1 MPRVSVRVITQKNVG
16 MSASRNRGI
25 QESDSEF
32 IALIDSD
39 DIWHPQKILWQIA
52 AFEAHLERAY
62 CFTEFNSW
70 DGHCTFRFPDT
81 TANWRP

>member
-39 DIWHPQKILWQIA
+39 DIWHPQKIMWQIA
-52 AFEAHLERAY
+52 AFEAHLEHAY
-62 CFTEFNSW
+62 CFTEFNS
-70 DGHCTFRFPDT
+70 
-81 TANWRP
+81 